1 MWFDEIFF
9 LFQGFHWTLLA
20 LHILLIAFCIQP
32 WAQLLSA
39 YAKLKESATKPS
51 NTPLIQ
57 LFLLPLFM
65 SNFIGICVARSLHYQ
80 VSISIYSKI
89 LEALIVG
96 KKMNADNNTKNIIL
110 ISVSGLMSLEVQ
122 SCNFWEDGRFFPL
135 WTSKD
140 IKQLTKIRI
149 IFLVLLSEFI
159 FSRLKCLRRLN
170 ILLCSS
176 IFLRGF
182 LKIKSSGFPWV

>member
-1 MWFDEIFF
+1 MAVSIKMNILLFAPALFWAYIYTQGLFGTLKQLTICASFQLIVALPFLYENPISYINGSFDFGRVF
-9 LFQGFHWTLLA
+9 LHKWTVNWRFVPECLFVHKGFHWTLLA

-80 VSISIYSKI
+80 VS
-89 LEALIVG
+89 
-96 KKMNADNNTKNIIL
+96 N
-110 ISVSGLMSLEVQ
+110 
-122 SCNFWEDGRFFPL
+122 
-135 WTSKD
+135 
-140 IKQLTKIRI
+140 
-149 IFLVLLSEFI
+149 
-159 FSRLKCLRRLN
+159 
-170 ILLCSS
+170 
-176 IFLRGF
+176 
-182 LKIKSSGFPWV
+182 